1 METTS
6 MNVPV
11 DPMSPMGGTDPMPAS
26 PVEAAPGT
34 VVPTDASIPPQSGI
48 TGSGKGSDLGNIMF
62 EDYFPKLDLTE
73 GEEQSLVAWFERDLR
88 SCVRHVDSHRW
99 KWGKYRAVYLLEYVE
114 KFYPDMGIGA
124 DFASGL
130 LCEKVLDGM
139 NRMKKAIFTAYP
151 LFGPD
156 TKMSGAD
163 IDISLLMRSQ
173 WALHTMMTEELDVQ
187 SIVGDVGTFEFL
199 LDGSM
204 ILEADTMYE
213 KIPQRSMK
221 LYSNVDDL
229 IADRDK
235 IIDEAHFDVAVQ
247 DLQQTG
253 MARVLIEENVVTKNG
268 LQLFHVDKID
278 HLIPEGV
285 YTDKGMRFR
294 ARRMY
299 LTSSDLRLMADKSVN
314 WYDAKKVDEIIE
326 GRGEMRNLRGMRSD
340 PKMGKQ
346 AADQLKAYTDN
357 YDLSYQWQEE
367 DDELRTRAGAQ
378 PYQDTFSVYR
388 ITCKFGYRT
397 SSDPKGMIPK
407 YCLFDYSPEKKKILR
422 AVTYPHFTEQP
433 NWFHF
438 KFGYAPKSY
447 YGFGFGARV
456 MNDDFLESNAVDLF
470 MDSSA
475 LATFNPFLCKHPD
488 AGGRVPFTAGY
499 GPAKMGYVND
509 PTNDFK
515 QLVIS
520 PPSEGL
526 LRMIL
531 PLTQTRVANRTSVT
545 PLSQGRTES
554 SDPRSPAQ
562 KTAMLLS
569 QSGVGLDVMVDD
581 WNRTGWEPV
590 ATFVWK
596 CMYESAVY
604 VLVEGGD
611 LKDMMGGL
619 IVKSAAELEAEVE
632 NKITV
637 EELRKKL
644 VWKSLAS
651 SDYLN
656 PTTRMNKFMQ
666 MSNIFLPMLN
676 QLAPMNPDVYKV
688 YFLRWMRRAA
698 QELDLSGASFLIP
711 TLKELSGMPVE
722 NIQGVVNNIMNNM
735 RANASQTG
743 NMTSAAQGGGE

>member
-1 METTS
+1 MGMT
-6 MNVPV
+6 VPA
-11 DPMSPMGGTDPMPAS
+11 DT
-26 PVEAAPGT
+26 
-34 VVPTDASIPPQSGI
+34 SIPEQNGIVSG
-48 TGSGKGSDLGNIMF
+48 GRGSDTGNIMF
-62 EDYFPKLDLTE
+62 EDYFPQLDLTE
-73 GEEQSLVAWFERDLR
+73 DEEEGLVAWFERDLR
-88 SCVRHVDSHRW
+88 SCVKHVNSHRW

-139 NRMKKAIFTAYP
+139 NRLKKAVFTANP
-151 LFGPD
+151 LFAPD
-156 TKMSGAD
+156 TKVSGAD
-163 IDISLLMRSQ
+163 IDISFLQRAQ
-173 WALHTMMTEELDVQ
+173 WALHTMMTDELDVRD
-187 SIVGDVGTFEFL
+187 IVGDVGAFEFL

-204 ILEADTMYE
+204 ILEADTVFE
-213 KIPQRSMK
+213 KVPQRSIK
-221 LYSNVDDL
+221 LYTSIDDL

-235 IIDEAHFDVAVQ
+235 IIDEAHFDIAAQ
-247 DLQQTG
+247 DIQAHG
-253 MARVLIEENVVTKNG
+253 MARVLIEENVMTKSG
-268 LQLFHVDKID
+268 LQLFHVDKTD
-278 HLIPEGV
+278 HLVPEGV
-285 YTDKGMRFR
+285 FSDRGIKFR

-299 LTSSDLRLMADKSVN
+299 MTASDLRLMADKSVR
-314 WYDAKKVDEIIE
+314 WYDEDKVEEIIK
-326 GRGEMRNLRGMRSD
+326 GRAEMRSLRGMMND
-340 PKMGKQ
+340 PKWGKQ
-346 AADQLKAYTDN
+346 AAEQLRQFTEN

-367 DDELRTRAGAQ
+367 DEELKTAPGSQ
-378 PYQDTFSVYR
+378 PYSDVFSIYR
-388 ITCKFGYRT
+388 ITCKFGYKT
-397 SSDPKGMIPK
+397 TSDPKGMIPK

-422 AVTYPHFTEQP
+422 AVTYPHFKEQP

-475 LATFNPFLCKHPD
+475 LATFNPFICKHPD

-499 GPAKMGYVND
+499 GPGKMGYVND
-509 PTNDFK
+509 PVSDFK
-515 QLVIS
+515 QLQNT

-531 PLTQTRVANRTSVT
+531 PLTQTRVANRTSIT

-581 WNRTGWEPV
+581 WNRTGWDPV
-590 ATFVWK
+590 AKFIWNA
-596 CMYESAVY
+596 MYESAVY
-604 VLVEGGD
+604 VLAEGGNLHD
-611 LKDMMGGL
+611 VMGGL
-619 IVKSAAELEAEVE
+619 VVKDASELAPEVE
-632 NKITV
+632 NKVTI
-637 EELRKKL
+637 EELRKEL
-644 VWKSLAS
+644 VWRSLAS

-656 PTTRMNKFMQ
+656 PQARQQKFMQ
-666 MSNIFLPMLN
+666 MSNIFLPMLS
-676 QLAPMNPDVYKV
+676 QVAQMNPDIYKK
-688 YFLRWMRRAA
+688 YFLRWMKRAA

-711 TLKELSGMPVE
+711 TEKELSGMPVE
-722 NIQGVVNNIMNNM
+722 NMQAVMQNIMNNL

-743 NMTSAAQGGGE
+743 NMTSANQGE

>member
-1 METTS
+1 METTA
-6 MNVPV
+6 MTAPM
-11 DPMSPMGGTDPMPAS
+11 DPMAI
-26 PVEAAPGT
+26 AAPPSPEPVPGT
-34 VVPTDASIPPQSGI
+34 TVPTDTSIPEQHPLTSGGY
-48 TGSGKGSDLGNIMF
+48 GSGLGNIMF
-62 EDYFPKLDLTE
+62 EDYFPRLDLS
-73 GEEQSLVAWFERDLR
+73 EEEEASLVAWFERDLR
-88 SCVRHVDSHRW
+88 SCVKHVDSHRW

-139 NRMKKAIFTAYP
+139 NRMKKAVFSANP
-151 LFGPD
+151 LFAPD

-163 IDISLLMRSQ
+163 IDISFLQRAQ
-173 WALHTMMTEELDVQ
+173 WALHTMLVDELEVQ
-187 SIVGDVGTFEFL
+187 DIVGDVGTFEFL

-204 ILEADTMYE
+204 ILEADTMFE
-213 KIPQRSMK
+213 KVPQRSIK
-221 LYSNVDDL
+221 LYTNIDDL
-229 IADRDK
+229 TADRDK
-235 IIDEAHFDVAVQ
+235 IIDDGHFDAAVQ
-247 DLQQTG
+247 DLQQRG
-253 MARVLIEENVVTKNG
+253 MARVLIEENVMTKNG
-268 LQLFHVDKID
+268 LQLFHVDKGD
-278 HLIPEGV
+278 HLVPEGV
-285 YTDKGMRFR
+285 YSDRGIRFR

-299 LTSSDLRLMADKSVN
+299 LTTSDLRLMADDQVN
-314 WYDAKKVDEIIE
+314 WYDSDTVEEVIK
-326 GRGEMRNLRGMRSD
+326 GRGEMRNLRGMAND
-340 PKMGKQ
+340 PKSGHQ
-346 AADQLKAYTDN
+346 AREMLKSFTEN

-367 DDELRTRAGAQ
+367 DDELRTHGGSQ
-378 PYQDTFSVYR
+378 PYQDVFSVYR
-388 ITCKFGYRT
+388 ITCKYGYKT
-397 SSDPKGMIPK
+397 TSDPKGMIPK

-422 AVTYPHFTEQP
+422 AVTYPHFKEQP

-447 YGFGFGARV
+447 YGFGFGARI

-488 AGGRVPFTAGY
+488 AGGRVPFTSGY

-509 PTNDFK
+509 PVNDFK
-515 QLVIS
+515 QLQIA

-562 KTAMLLS
+562 KTAMLLG

-581 WNRTGWEPV
+581 WNRTGWNPT
-590 ATFVWK
+590 AKFVWNA
-596 CMYESAVY
+596 MYEAAVY
-604 VLVEGGD
+604 VLAEGGE
-611 LKDMMGGL
+611 LKDVMGGL
-619 IVKSAAELEAEVE
+619 IVKDATELAAEVE
-632 NKITV
+632 NKVTV
-637 EELRKKL
+637 EELRKAL
-644 VWKSLAS
+644 VWRSLAS

-656 PTTRMNKFMQ
+656 PQARQQRFMQ
-666 MSNIFLPMLN
+666 MSNIFLPMLS
-676 QLAPMNPDVYKV
+676 QLAQMNPEVYKV
-688 YFLRWMRRAA
+688 YFLRWMKRAA

-722 NIQGVVNNIMNNM
+722 NMQGVMQNIMNNM

-743 NMTSAAQGGGE
+743 NMTSANPGE